1 MTALAP
7 NTSRMPRPSSRFQ
20 GPPIPVRSLP
30 AELLDVDLDVVHPA
44 DDPDFGPSDGLLLR
58 CSAVLGGI
66 IALALLAGEI
76 VTYLF

>member
-1 MTALAP
+1 
-7 NTSRMPRPSSRFQ
+7 
-20 GPPIPVRSLP
+20 VRSLP

-44 DDPDFGPSDGLLLR
+44 DDPDFGPSDDLLLR